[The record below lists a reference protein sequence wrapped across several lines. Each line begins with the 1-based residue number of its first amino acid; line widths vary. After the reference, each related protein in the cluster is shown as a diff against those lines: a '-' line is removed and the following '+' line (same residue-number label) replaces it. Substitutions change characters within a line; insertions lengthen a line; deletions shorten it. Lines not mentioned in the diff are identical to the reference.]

1 MDPGIYLNLFK
12 VTFEDTP
19 VELMSAGRNAWP
31 KLKELRGQLREQ
43 AIDAEVY
50 AVDSTVYGY
59 GPQRA
64 ALAELGFTPVSL
76 QIGTTPSL
84 VSRLIL
90 EGFVAG
96 LTAVG
101 YTLEWSKQGATV
113 YQRNPP
119 LLKLDSGLTL
129 YRGFDIQSLYLND
142 PELEELFYAVV
153 IDAAFTYR
161 DADDKPLRP
170 DAVKARFGEEAF
182 NQLLVKQGDLT
193 PQGKINLEVSRQHF
207 TKLILPFVAQRGRFT
222 LPCDIP
228 ATTSL
233 EPLRV
238 VLAGD
243 EEEG

>member
-12 VTFEDTP
+12 VSFEDTP

-31 KLKELRGQLREQ
+31 SLKELRKQLRER
-43 AIDAEVY
+43 AIDADVY
-50 AVDSTVYGY
+50 AVDDTVYGY
-59 GPQRA
+59 GQQQA
-64 ALAELGFTPVSL
+64 ALTEFGFAPKRH

-84 VSRLIL
+84 AARLIL
-90 EGFVAG
+90 EGFVTS

-193 PQGKINLEVSRQHF
+193 PQGKINLEVSRQNF

-222 LPCDIP
+222 LPCGIP

-233 EPLRV
+233 EPIRI
-238 VLAGD
+238 VLASD